1 MRGATL
7 LPMSRRGDRARGGER
22 SENAA
27 PDVGAGRGHDPD
39 RRRSPYADLYLTAD
53 ASGHEESGPAYDIRS
68 ALLNLKRRPYA

>member
-7 LPMSRRGDRARGGER
+7 LPMSRRVDRARRGER
-22 SENAA
+22 PEDAVA
-27 PDVGAGRGHDPD
+27 DVGAGRGHDAD

-68 ALLNLKRRPYA
+68 ALANLKRRPYA